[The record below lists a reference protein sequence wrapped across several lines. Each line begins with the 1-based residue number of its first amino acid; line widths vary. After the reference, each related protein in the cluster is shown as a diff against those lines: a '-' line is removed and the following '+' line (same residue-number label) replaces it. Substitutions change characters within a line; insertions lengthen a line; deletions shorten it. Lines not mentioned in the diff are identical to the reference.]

1 MQELRVTESQL
12 ERLNALQK
20 ELAAEHAGSYAS
32 VRRQDVIDYLLDL
45 AEAVDDPERRGHP
58 GSDVS
63 SEPAGTETEDDGETA
78 DESGSSDHPSSA
90 ETVTTETESNITAN
104 TPDGILDLLKR
115 HDDKWRE
122 GSGKERYEVELE
134 DGTIETARTK
144 GDVKAILLK
153 NYG

>member
-1 MQELRVTESQL
+1 MPELQLTESQL

-32 VRRQDVIDYLLDL
+32 VRQQDVIDYLLDL

-63 SEPAGTETEDDGETA
+63 SEPTETEAEDNGETT
-78 DESGSSDHPSSA
+78 DESLSNDHPPSA

-104 TPDGILDLLKR
+104 APDGILDLLKR

-122 GSGKERYEVELE
+122 GSGEERYEVELE

-144 GDVKAILLK
+144 DDVKTILFK
-153 NYG
+153 NY